1 MQTILGTATGDDR
14 VRVTTIVHLPGMS
27 LPAQGLI
34 EMQWPND
41 PFKRVAPI
49 SILSGVRSPQGM
61 SDRFR
66 F

>member
-1 MQTILGTATGDDR
+1 MQTILGTATGDAR
-14 VRVTTIVHLPGMS
+14 TKVTTIVHW
-27 LPAQGLI
+27 QGQTL

-61 SDRFR
+61 DDRFR